1 MSSKITND
9 RAIPQ
14 DDLETGSYL
23 AKPSGAC
30 CLQGSIHSGNSQGIF
45 SPIAE
50 IDTYISKPPQEKAN
64 GHILLYFPDVWGMF
78 PNGLLIMDGFA
89 DAGYL
94 VLGLDYFCGDPVWKH
109 RKSRDDRETEPD
121 FDYEAWKKKH
131 TAFADE
137 NVPIWV
143 AAVKKEFGKP
153 GTKYACVGYCFGA
166 PYVCDEL
173 ASTEPDACSA
183 GAFAHPAFLK
193 EHHFERLEK
202 PLFLSCAEIDHTFDT
217 ESRNRAVDI
226 MRKGKKVWNLQVF
239 SGVQHGFAL
248 RGNMDDR
255 YERWVK
261 ESSLKS
267 IVDWFDFWLGV

>member
-1 MSSKITND
+1 MDPKIT
-9 RAIPQ
+9 
-14 DDLETGSYL
+14 DDSVMPKDDMNPISYL

-30 CLQGSIHSGNSQGIF
+30 CLEGNTHSGDPRGSF
-45 SPIAE
+45 VTIADVE
-50 IDTYISKPPQEKAN
+50 TYIAKPPEGKAN

-78 PNGLLIMDGFA
+78 TNGLLVMDGFA

-94 VLGLDYFCGDPVWKH
+94 VLGLDYFRGDPVWKH
-109 RKSRDDRETEPD
+109 RKHRLDKETEPG

-131 TAFADE
+131 TNFANE
-137 NVPIWV
+137 AVPKWV
-143 AAVKKEFGKP
+143 SAVREAYGKAD
-153 GTKYACVGYCFGA
+153 TKYACVGYCFGA

-173 ASTEPDACSA
+173 ASSLCTV

-193 EHHFERLEK
+193 EHHFRNLQK
-202 PLFLSCAEIDHTFDT
+202 PLFLSCAEVDHTFDT
-217 ESRNRAVDI
+217 ESRNKAVDI
-226 MRKGKKVWNLQVF
+226 MIEGKKQYHLQLF

-261 ESSLKS
+261 EQSSKC
-267 IVDWFDFWLGV
+267 IVDWFDMWLGQ